1 MVNETSV
8 IVSLSHLSAD
18 TKQIN
23 EVTNGKKIK
32 ELKSF
37 LLNRYVFECI
47 SKLSSVNFTPT
58 FTMS

>member
-18 TKQIN
+18 TRQIN

-32 ELKSF
+32 ELKILTSVKKSF
-37 LLNRYVFECI
+37 ETD
-47 SKLSSVNFTPT
+47 KK
-58 FTMS
+58 